1 MSWSTPSVG
10 NYSVYTDGS
19 PSQAI
24 FYRLSREGTLLIE
37 DYQSNNYTDN
47 NLSNNTLYGYEL
59 QAYSVV
65 DEADVIF
72 DDALTLPG
80 TPEFTENV
88 PDLNEITLNWTDA
101 DDTGDDGDITYTLER
116 QWSAGEGSYSSTL
129 VSSYDEQTYTDM
141 DLLNSTDFSYRVR
154 AYNST
159 GSSGW
164 SPYSSEATLVP
175 TAFADAAVVTA
186 DTVLQTY
193 VPPQN
198 LVTLFWDELSTAES
212 YRVYERNLLVAE
224 DITEVMFTD
233 GLTENGHP
241 LQTNTTYR
249 YVVTGMN
256 DTGES
261 TPSDLWVTT
270 TLPEIAPP
278 VPPGFTVDGGQNQNS
293 LGWSAAIGPGD
304 PVGGN
309 AVQYNIY
316 PVSYTHLTLPTKA

>member
-1 MSWSTPSVG
+1 MCIR
-10 NYSVYTDGS
+10 D
-19 PSQAI
+19 
-24 FYRLSREGTLLIE
+24 R
-37 DYQSNNYTDN
+37 
-47 NLSNNTLYGYEL
+47 
-59 QAYSVV
+59 
-65 DEADVIF
+65 
-72 DDALTLPG
+72 
-80 TPEFTENV
+80 
-88 PDLNEITLNWTDA
+88 
-101 DDTGDDGDITYTLER
+101 
-116 QWSAGEGSYSSTL
+116 
-129 VSSYDEQTYTDM
+129 
-141 DLLNSTDFSYRVR
+141 
-154 AYNST
+154 
-159 GSSGW
+159 
-164 SPYSSEATLVP
+164 
-175 TAFADAAVVTA
+175 
-186 DTVLQTY
+186 
-193 VPPQN
+193 
-198 LVTLFWDELSTAES
+198 LSTAES

-256 DTGES
+256 ASGES

-316 PVSYTHLTLPTKA
+316 RFDMSDYDADDIGSDDIIVLHLHWVIQTVI